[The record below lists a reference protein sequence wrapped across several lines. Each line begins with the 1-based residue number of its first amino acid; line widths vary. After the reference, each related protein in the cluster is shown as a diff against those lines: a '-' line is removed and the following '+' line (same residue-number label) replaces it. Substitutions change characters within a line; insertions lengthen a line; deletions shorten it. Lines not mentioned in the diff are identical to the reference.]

1 MLVRFRFLVVT
12 LWLGFIAV
20 SSVQAGATVVIVSSE
35 RSVAY
40 LEAADALVGQLERA
54 GLPPREVLQL
64 TAAELS
70 VAGPLA
76 PKLFVALGAEAAM
89 ALAQAELATPVLC
102 TLLPRISFERVL
114 QTSGR
119 KASSQFSALYLDQ
132 PFSRQL
138 ELARLALPAARRVG
152 VLWGPTSQVQA
163 PALRALALASGLELV
178 EATVARNELLF
189 TGLKTVLEEADLLLA
204 VADPQVY
211 SNNSIQNILLA
222 SFRAKVPLMAFSPA
236 YVRAGALLAL
246 HVTPTQ
252 IGRHAATIAS
262 RVLQG
267 KALSATPLYPLE
279 FTVAV
284 NEHVARSFG
293 LTLDADTLSA
303 QLRRREA
310 AP

>member
-1 MLVRFRFLVVT
+1 MLVRLRFLVVT
-12 LWLGFIAV
+12 LWLGFIAA

-40 LEAADALVGQLERA
+40 VEAADVLVGQLEHA
-54 GLPPREVLQL
+54 GLPLQEVLQL
-64 TAAELS
+64 TVAEFSAAVRLT
-70 VAGPLA
+70 
-76 PKLFVALGAEAAM
+76 PKLFVALGVEAAM
-89 ALAQAELATPVLC
+89 ALAQAELAAPVLC

-119 KASSQFSALYLDQ
+119 KASAQFSALYLDQ
-132 PFSRQL
+132 PWSRQL
-138 ELARLALPAARRVG
+138 ELVRLALPAARRVG

-163 PALRALALASGLELV
+163 PALRALAHASGLELV

-211 SNNSIQNILLA
+211 SSSSIQNILLG
-222 SFRAKVPLMAFSPA
+222 SFRAKVPLLAFSPA

-262 RVLQG
+262 SVLQG

-293 LTLDADTLSA
+293 LTLDALTLSA

-310 AP
+310 TP